1 MLLRAFS
8 ECRSATCHCRQSAAV
23 DLVPHHGVV
32 SMHLFEQLPTRLLN
46 SGSGDDSPAGS
57 PSHRA
62 SSDVHPRSFEPG
74 HLDDFKHQVERKQR
88 EVSELVL
95 DIRIKG

>member
-1 MLLRAFS
+1 VPLGSVRITVNLPLLISCLTMVWSPCISLSSCRRSS
-8 ECRSATCHCRQSAAV
+8 E
-23 DLVPHHGVV
+23 L
-32 SMHLFEQLPTRLLN
+32 
-46 SGSGDDSPAGS
+46 GSGDDSPAGS
-57 PSHRA
+57 SSHGV
-62 SSDVHPRSFEPG
+62 SSDVHPRSVEPG